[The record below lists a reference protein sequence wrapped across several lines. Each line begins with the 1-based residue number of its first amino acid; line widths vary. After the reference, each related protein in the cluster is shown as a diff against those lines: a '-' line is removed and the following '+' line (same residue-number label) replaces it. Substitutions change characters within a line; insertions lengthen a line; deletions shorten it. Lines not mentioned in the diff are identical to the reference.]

1 MLTLEVSSAFM
12 AHELQ
17 IVGAYASGIDDLAAV
32 IDLAR
37 GGQLDAGSW
46 VSHRMGLSEF
56 DAALEVAETR
66 PPGTIRV
73 VVEPERG

>member
-17 IVGAYASGIDDLAAV
+17 IVGAYASGLGDLASV
-32 IDLAR
+32 IGLAR
-37 GGQLDAGSW
+37 DGRLDAGSW
-46 VSHRMGLSEF
+46 VSHRLSLSEF
-56 DAALEVAETR
+56 DHALEIAETR

-73 VVEPERG
+73 VIENDGR